1 MGRHELRAGRMQIAG
16 IRLPPLLARA
26 ARECRPHVVAAGVFS
41 LCINLLYLAPAI
53 YMLQVYDRVVPTGGV
68 ATLAFITL
76 ALAIALLSL
85 SALDSV
91 RLRLLV
97 RASLRLDALVT
108 PKLMKRALSQ
118 GPSGAQAIRDFD
130 TVRTTIASPAAAAL
144 LDVPWLPIFIIVSFL
159 LHFWIG
165 LLAVVSAGV
174 MLALAWANQ
183 RLTRPVMEEATA
195 TLASAH
201 NWTQAA
207 SVQADAVRAL
217 GMQSRIVDRGLR
229 RRSSAVS
236 QLALAQFAGTKFTA
250 AGRFLRLFVQSV
262 ALGLGAL
269 LAIEGSISSGMIIA
283 ASIVVGRALQ
293 PVDSLIA
300 GWSSLM
306 AARAALHRLSD
317 GVESVAVEEDVRTRL
332 PDPEGRVALNQV
344 GVRSP
349 EGNPILF
356 GVTLELVPGEILAVI
371 GPSGSGKTTLA
382 RILVGAGQPT
392 VGTVRIDGAQLN
404 DWQPDDLGRHVG
416 YMPQQ
421 PSLLEGTIR
430 DNICRFSDGA
440 DRSAVDAEVVAAA
453 KLAGVHDM
461 ILHLPKGYETE
472 LGPMGIGLSAGQA
485 QRIGLARALY
495 GSPSL
500 IVLDEPNSWL
510 DSDGEAALAGA
521 LKTMRSRG
529 AAVVIAAHRRSV
541 LEYCNRVLVLDSGRP
556 RLLGET
562 AKVIAQLSTPN
573 KSETAA

>member
-1 MGRHELRAGRMQIAG
+1 
-16 IRLPPLLARA
+16 
-26 ARECRPHVVAAGVFS
+26 
-41 LCINLLYLAPAI
+41 
-53 YMLQVYDRVVPTGGV
+53 MLQVYDRVVPTGGV

-108 PKLMKRALSQ
+108 PTLMKRALSQ